1 MVIDHICTN
10 IDGPNCWAKYGWP
23 SQFERAGLC
32 KNTKPFFGMEP
43 KDFTSLKSD
52 FFNTLTLLISKDL
65 CGGTALGKQMRKSCP
80 DNDDDDYDDGD
91 DDDDDDLE
99 SEWGTVCGQKCGG
112 FSPATSNLQCEKSVF
127 QSRVSLE
134 CLVSSAPCCSQ
145 SECGHFR
152 VSSCRHSLV

>member
-1 MVIDHICTN
+1 
-10 IDGPNCWAKYGWP
+10 
-23 SQFERAGLC
+23 
-32 KNTKPFFGMEP
+32 MEP

-99 SEWGTVCGQKCGG
+99 SE
-112 FSPATSNLQCEKSVF
+112 
-127 QSRVSLE
+127 
-134 CLVSSAPCCSQ
+134 
-145 SECGHFR
+145 
-152 VSSCRHSLV
+152 